1 MSVEASHPGELEGLG
16 VALFPGVISFLRTER
31 SVTLL
36 LWGRGKLGP
45 LLTWL
50 LLLADLQKASFV
62 AADFSVAVS
71 CQRLSCVFKPK

>member
-1 MSVEASHPGELEGLG
+1 MEASNPGELEALC
-16 VALFPGVISFLRTER
+16 VVLFPGVISFLSTER
-31 SVTLL
+31 SVTVL

-62 AADFSVAVS
+62 AADFSVAVI
-71 CQRLSCVFKPK
+71 CQWLSYVFKPK

>member
-1 MSVEASHPGELEGLG
+1 MEASNPGELEALC
-16 VALFPGVISFLRTER
+16 VVLFPGVISFLSTER
-31 SVTLL
+31 SVTVL

-62 AADFSVAVS
+62 AADFSVAVI
-71 CQRLSCVFKPK
+71 CQWLSCVFKPK